1 MDWSTF
7 QVWLA
12 TPGGIA
18 VWLTVLLGIA
28 FIALLAGAE
37 RRIRLGRD
45 AALLALLAAIASA
58 ARVLFVALP
67 NVQPV
72 TLLILLI
79 GVHLGARRAAAVSV
93 LVALLSNMALGHGTW
108 TFYQAVAWTLVGFSG
123 RLARPLLLSKDGMEI
138 RLLPLVLLGFA
149 WGFVYD
155 WIISLTAL
163 AMHQSFELYLA
174 YLIQGLVFDVLHA
187 VGNVFF
193 AIVIGPALHR
203 LLWLHLRHDAGSWV
217 DELPDDVLRRE
228 ALLAGVRN
236 AEARPGPVDAMA
248 GLKRLDVEDGHD
260 EG

>member
-1 MDWSTF
+1 VSDFAPLQTWA
-7 QVWLA
+7 L
-12 TPGGIA
+12 TPEGIA

-28 FIALLAGAE
+28 FVGLLAGAE

-58 ARVLFVALP
+58 ARVLFVAIP

-79 GVHLGARRAAAVSV
+79 GVHLGARRAAAVAV
-93 LVALLSNMALGHGTW
+93 LVALISNMALGHGTW
-108 TFYQAVAWTLVGFSG
+108 TFYQAVAWTLVGLSG
-123 RLARPLLLSKDGMEI
+123 RLARPLLIGRDGMSV
-138 RLLPLVLLGFA
+138 RLLPLALLGFG

-163 AMHQSFELYLA
+163 AMHQSFELYIA

-187 VGNVFF
+187 AGNVFF
-193 AIVIGPALHR
+193 AITIGPALHR

-217 DELPDDVLRRE
+217 VELPEDVQRRE
-228 ALLAGVRN
+228 ALLAGVRS
-236 AEARPGPVDAMA
+236 AVGPVDPMA
-248 GLKRLDVEDGHD
+248 GLKRLDREDGPD